1 MCRIGHTPPAIV
13 LTIDL
18 RPKELRRHEMKVTNG
33 QAASANGLMCEAGKL
48 LHVPLNEI
56 IYKQGAP
63 AQSIYFIQKGFV
75 MLTVKAKNRRRVVI
89 AILPAGN
96 FFSEPCLNDHRKYL
110 STATAI
116 TPCSIIAIKKKVM
129 ARLLIDEATVS
140 SFYQTNLLASMIRY
154 RDDFHDL
161 LINTSEQRLARV
173 LLRMAHMRPGPRHV
187 GHIPNFDQQIL
198 ADMVGTTRSRVNFFM
213 NRFRKQGFI
222 SYNGDLR
229 VNHSLKAVTLQE

>member
-1 MCRIGHTPPAIV
+1 M
-13 LTIDL
+13 DL
-18 RPKELRRHEMKVTNG
+18 RPEGLRRHEMKVANG
-33 QAASANGLMCEAGKL
+33 HGASAIGLMCEAGKL
-48 LHVPLNEI
+48 LKVPLDKI
-56 IYKQGAP
+56 IYDQGAP

-89 AILPAGN
+89 AILPAGS

-116 TPCSIIAIKKKVM
+116 TACSIIAIKKKVM
-129 ARLLIDEATVS
+129 ARLLLDEATVS

-161 LINTSEQRLARV
+161 LINTSEQRLARA
-173 LLRMAHMRPGPRHV
+173 LLRMAHMRPGPGHV
-187 GHIPNFDQQIL
+187 GHIPNLDQQIL

-222 SYNGDLR
+222 SYNGGLR
-229 VNHSLKAVTLQE
+229 VNNSLKAVALQE

>member
-1 MCRIGHTPPAIV
+1 
-13 LTIDL
+13 
-18 RPKELRRHEMKVTNG
+18 MKVTSG
-33 QAASANGLMCEAGKL
+33 QAASASRLMCEAGKL
-48 LHVPLNEI
+48 LNVPLNEI
-56 IYKQGAP
+56 IYGQGAP
-63 AQSIYFIQKGFV
+63 AQSIFFIQKGIV

-89 AILPAGN
+89 AILPAGS

-116 TPCSIIAIKKKVM
+116 TACSIIAIKKKVM
-129 ARLLIDEATVS
+129 ARLLLDEATVS

-161 LINTSEQRLARV
+161 LVNTSEQRLARA
-173 LLRMAHMRPGPRHV
+173 LLRMAHMRPGPGHV
-187 GHIPNFDQQIL
+187 GHIPNLDQQIL

-222 SYNGDLR
+222 SYNGGLR
-229 VNHSLKAVTLQE
+229 VNNSLKAVALQE